1 MNAHGGTWLSAGSHE
16 SIKTIQGEMSEICKT
31 EGKAN
36 VVALEKAKNW
46 VDQQSIG
53 SG

>member
-1 MNAHGGTWLSAGSHE
+1 MPMAVAWFSVDSHE
-16 SIKTIQGEMSEICKT
+16 SIKTMQGELSEICKT

-36 VVALEKAKNW
+36 VMALDKAKNW

-53 SG
+53 